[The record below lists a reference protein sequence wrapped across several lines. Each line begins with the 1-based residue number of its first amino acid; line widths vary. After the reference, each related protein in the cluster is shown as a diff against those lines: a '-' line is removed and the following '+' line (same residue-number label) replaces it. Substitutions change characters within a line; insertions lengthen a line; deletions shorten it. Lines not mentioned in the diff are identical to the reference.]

1 MALSLNE
8 VYSVQKTREDGVLLV
23 KCNITDLQ
31 DAVYDCDY
39 VSRPEDGFG
48 LNPTIRKWLDDNRD
62 FPVADYVPPTDE
74 ESRRIMPSLSAR
86 QFRLGLVGAGVSPE
100 AAAATIAALPA
111 GTERDR
117 AQIEWEYAETFQRGH
132 PLVATIAN
140 GLGLSELQVDA
151 LWLAAVNL

>member
-86 QFRLGLVGAGVSPE
+86 QFRLGLVSAGASPE
-100 AAAATIAALPA
+100 AVATTIAAIPV
-111 GTERDR
+111 GPERDE

-132 PLVATIAN
+132 PLVATVAV
-140 GLGLSELQVDA
+140 GLGLSDLQVDA

>member
-1 MALSLNE
+1 MALSLND

-23 KCNITDLQ
+23 KCNITDLE

-48 LNPTIRKWLDDNRD
+48 LNPAIRKWLTDNSD
-62 FPVADYVPPTDE
+62 FPFVDYVPPTDE
-74 ESRRIMPSLSAR
+74 ESRQVMPSLSAR

-100 AAAATIAALPA
+100 AVATTIAAMPLGA
-111 GTERDR
+111 ERDR
-117 AQIEWEYAETFQRGH
+117 AQIEWEYGDTFHRIH
-132 PLVATIAN
+132 PLVATIAI
-140 GLGLSELQVDA
+140 GFGLSDLQVDA